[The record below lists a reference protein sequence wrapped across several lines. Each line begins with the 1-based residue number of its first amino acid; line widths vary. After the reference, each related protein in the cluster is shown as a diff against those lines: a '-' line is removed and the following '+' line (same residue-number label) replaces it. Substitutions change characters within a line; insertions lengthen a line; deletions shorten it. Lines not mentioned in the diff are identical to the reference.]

1 MRLVGQRYKSFGLIS
16 IGKKTTI
23 RYYFTV
29 SDQMKQIVFKKISNR
44 TRALDCQ
51 KCGQRSG
58 KSRIQDFSVAIAER
72 ENRRIPRG
80 A

>member
-1 MRLVGQRYKSFGLIS
+1 
-16 IGKKTTI
+16 
-23 RYYFTV
+23 
-29 SDQMKQIVFKKISNR
+29 MKQIVFKKISNR

-58 KSRIQDFSVAIAER
+58 ESRIQDFSVAIAER